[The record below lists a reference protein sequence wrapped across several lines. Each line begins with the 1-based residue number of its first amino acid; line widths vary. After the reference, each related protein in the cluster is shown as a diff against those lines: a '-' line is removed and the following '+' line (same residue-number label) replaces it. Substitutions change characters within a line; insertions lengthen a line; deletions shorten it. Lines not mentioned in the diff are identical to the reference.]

1 MLRKLTVST
10 FLEGKE
16 GRKKLHLSKHLTER
30 SGLLLYL
37 YSYLTKITFKLYSVS
52 LYKPGE
58 LLSKLGFQVPNL

>member
-10 FLEGKE
+10 FFWK
-16 GRKKLHLSKHLTER
+16 GRKAKRNCFCLNTLLR
-30 SGLLLYL
+30 GLLLYL

-58 LLSKLGFQVPNL
+58 LLPKLGFQVPYL

>member
-16 GRKKLHLSKHLTER
+16 GRKKLLLSQHLTEQ
-30 SGLLLYL
+30 SAALSVYK
-37 YSYLTKITFKLYSVS
+37 YLTKITFKLYSVS

-58 LLSKLGFQVPNL
+58 LLPKLGFQVPYL